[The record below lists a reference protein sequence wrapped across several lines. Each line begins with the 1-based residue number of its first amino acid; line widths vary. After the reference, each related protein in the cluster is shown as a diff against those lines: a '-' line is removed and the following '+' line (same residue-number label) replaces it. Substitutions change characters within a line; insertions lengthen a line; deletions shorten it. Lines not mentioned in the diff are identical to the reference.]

1 MNEIFLKKTGIITT
15 YIASELISLKKEDR
29 LPIISDYQK
38 RFGVSR
44 GTVQN
49 ALNFLKERGAIVC
62 ESRGQLG
69 TFLVDIDYGI
79 LQTYAISG
87 PVLGTMPLP
96 YSRRYEGLATG
107 LYAAFEAQDMRLNLA
122 YVRGATERIR
132 LVSTD
137 AYRFAIV
144 SRFAA
149 KEAIRQGEPV
159 QIAIDFGKHTYLS
172 QHVLVF
178 AEPGKEQI
186 GAGMK
191 IGIDYSSP
199 DQCSLIR
206 SLTADMDVDFVEMP
220 AHQLLSALRTK
231 RIDAGVWNHDE
242 IMDKNYQDVS
252 YTFLDLTPP
261 LRDMGTA
268 VMLCKRDDSAMMAIV
283 ENNAIQG
290 AVLETQEQVLSGE
303 KVPNY

>member
-1 MNEIFLKKTGIITT
+1 MNEIFLKKTGIITN
-15 YIASELISLKKEDR
+15 YIASELMALKKEDR

-49 ALNFLKERGAIVC
+49 ALNFLKEKGAIVC

-107 LYAAFEAQDMRLNLA
+107 LYAAFEAQDLRLNLA
-122 YVRGATERIR
+122 YVRGAKERIR
-132 LVSTD
+132 LVCTD

-149 KEAIRQGEPV
+149 QEAMHRGEPV
-159 QIAIDFGKHTYLS
+159 QIAVDFGNHTYLS

-178 AEPGKEQI
+178 ADPGKERI
-186 GAGMK
+186 EPGMK
-191 IGIDYSSP
+191 IGIDDSSP
-199 DQCSLIR
+199 DQCAVIHLLTLGMEVDLI
-206 SLTADMDVDFVEMP
+206 EMP
-220 AHQLLSALRTK
+220 AHQLLSALRARK
-231 RIDAGVWNHDE
+231 VDAGVWNYDE
-242 IMDKNYQDVS
+242 IADKDYRDIPYVL
-252 YTFLDLTPP
+252 LDLTPA
-261 LRDMGTA
+261 LCDMGAA
-268 VMLCKRDDSAMMAIV
+268 VMLCKQDDSAMMAIV
-283 ENNAIQG
+283 ENNAIEG
-290 AVLETQEQVLSGE
+290 AVLEVQGQVLSGE

>member
-107 LYAAFEAQDMRLNLA
+107 LYAAFEAQNMRLNLA

-132 LVSTD
+132 LLSTD

-149 KEAIRQGEPV
+149 KEAIRQGEAV
-159 QIAIDFGKHTYLS
+159 QIAIDFGTHTYLS
-172 QHVLVF
+172 QHVLMF
-178 AEPGKEQI
+178 ADPEKERI
-186 GAGMK
+186 EAGMK
-191 IGIDYSSP
+191 IGVDYSSP
-199 DQCSLIR
+199 DLHSLIQ
-206 SLTADMDVDFVEMP
+206 SLTSDMEVELVEMP
-220 AHQLLSALRTK
+220 AHQLLPALRTK
-231 RIDAGVWNHDE
+231 KVDAGVWNYDE
-242 IMDKNYQDVS
+242 IVDKDYQDIR
-252 YTFLDLTPP
+252 YTFLGLTPT
-261 LRDMGTA
+261 LYDMGTA

-290 AVLETQEQVLSGE
+290 AVLEVQEQVLSGE